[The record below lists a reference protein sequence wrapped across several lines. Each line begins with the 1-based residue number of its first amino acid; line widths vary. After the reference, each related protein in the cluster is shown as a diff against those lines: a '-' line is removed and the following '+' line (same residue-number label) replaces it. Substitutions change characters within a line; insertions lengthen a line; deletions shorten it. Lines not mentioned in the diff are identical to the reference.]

1 MRSLRKKSLVCLMI
15 IAVAI
20 SAASCGGKKEEPKE
34 AESQNT
40 EETVKEETVQEET
53 VKEEAAQAEVPQE
66 ENAQADAE
74 NGSFKI
80 DYKTSELYTKEDMDA
95 AIAEI
100 MKEFDS
106 WEGCE
111 MHEISYTDDQTC
123 KDNISYANELDQDKK
138 GYADC
143 IVFTS
148 SFHSPKEGG
157 GSWEADYE
165 YEGWQWYLARVK
177 DGSWELLTWGY

>member
-1 MRSLRKKSLVCLMI
+1 MRSLWKKSLVCLMI
-15 IAVAI
+15 IAVAV
-20 SAASCGGKKEEPKE
+20 SAAGCGGKKEEPKE
-34 AESQNT
+34 AEAQNT
-40 EETVKEETVQEET
+40 EETVQEEA
-53 VKEEAAQAEVPQE
+53 VQEEAAQAEVPKE

-123 KDNISYANELDQDKK
+123 KDNVSYANELDQDKK
-138 GYADC
+138 GYEDC

>member
-1 MRSLRKKSLVCLMI
+1 MKALWKKSLVCLMI
-15 IAVAI
+15 MAVAI
-20 SAASCGGKKEEPKE
+20 SAAGCGGKKEEAKE
-34 AESQNT
+34 SEKQNT
-40 EETVKEETVQEET
+40 EEAVQAEAVQEET
-53 VKEEAAQAEVPQE
+53 APAEAET
-66 ENAQADAE
+66 
-74 NGSFKI
+74 GSFKI
-80 DYKTSELYTKEDMDA
+80 DYKTSDLYSKEDMDA

-100 MKEFDS
+100 MKEFDT

-123 KDNISYANELDQDKK
+123 KDNIDYANELDADKK
-138 GYADC
+138 GYEDC

-157 GSWEADYE
+157 GAWEADYE
-165 YEGWQWYLARVK
+165 YEGWQWFLARVK

>member
-1 MRSLRKKSLVCLMI
+1 MKLLRKKSLVCLLI
-15 IAVAI
+15 IAVAV
-20 SAASCGGKKEEPKE
+20 SAAGCGGKKEEPKE
-34 AESQNT
+34 AEAQNT
-40 EETVKEETVQEET
+40 EETVQEEA
-53 VKEEAAQAEVPQE
+53 VQEEAAQAEVPKE

>member
-1 MRSLRKKSLVCLMI
+1 MKLLRKKSLVCLLI
-15 IAVAI
+15 IAVAV
-20 SAASCGGKKEEPKE
+20 SAAGCGGKKEELKE
-34 AESQNT
+34 AEAQNT
-40 EETVKEETVQEET
+40 EETVQEEA
-53 VKEEAAQAEVPQE
+53 VQEEAAQAEVPKE
-66 ENAQADAE
+66 ENAQANAE

-123 KDNISYANELDQDKK
+123 KDNVSYANELDQDKK
-138 GYADC
+138 GYEDC

>member
-1 MRSLRKKSLVCLMI
+1 MRFSLLWKKSLLCLMT
-15 IAVAI
+15 IAVLMSVAG
-20 SAASCGGKKEEPKE
+20 CGGKKAEVKE
-34 AESQNT
+34 DDKQNT
-40 EETVKEETVQEET
+40 EESAPAAVETDGV
-53 VKEEAAQAEVPQE
+53 
-66 ENAQADAE
+66 
-74 NGSFKI
+74 KI
-80 DYKTSELYTKEDMDA
+80 DYKTSELYTEEEMND

-100 MKEFDS
+100 MKEFDT
-106 WEGCE
+106 WTGCE

-123 KDNISYANELDQDKK
+123 KDNVSYVNELDTDKEFE
-138 GYADC
+138 DC

>member
-1 MRSLRKKSLVCLMI
+1 MKSLWRKSLVCLMI
-15 IAVAI
+15 MAVLI
-20 SAASCGGKKEEPKE
+20 SAAGCGGKKEETKE
-34 AESQNT
+34 AETQNT
-40 EETVKEETVQEET
+40 EEAVQ
-53 VKEEAAQAEVPQE
+53 EEAAQAEVPQE
-66 ENAQADAE
+66 EAAPAAAE
-74 NGSFKI
+74 SGSFKI
-80 DYKTSELYTKEDMDA
+80 DYKTSDLYTKEDMDA

-100 MKEFDS
+100 IKEFNT

-123 KDNISYANELDQDKK
+123 KDNIGYANELDADKK
-138 GYADC
+138 EYEDC

-157 GSWEADYE
+157 GAWEADYE
-165 YEGWQWYLARVK
+165 YEGWQWFLARVK

>member
-1 MRSLRKKSLVCLMI
+1 MRSLWKKSLVCLMI
-15 IAVAI
+15 IAVAV
-20 SAASCGGKKEEPKE
+20 SAAGCGGKKEEPKE
-34 AESQNT
+34 AEAQNT
-40 EETVKEETVQEET
+40 EETVQ
-53 VKEEAAQAEVPQE
+53 EEAAQAEVPQE
-66 ENAQADAE
+66 ENAQEEAE
-74 NGSFKI
+74 AGSFKI

-138 GYADC
+138 GYEDC

-177 DGSWELLTWGY
+177 EGSWELLTWGY